1 VIAPPPDPP
10 AGGPRPPAGISAG
23 LLFRRSL
30 RHALQW
36 RLLFLWWA
44 SLVVPGAIA
53 ALPVFQFLRRE
64 LDRST
69 RAKDAVAYLD
79 GPTLLDLL
87 RQFGEPGASNAVALG
102 LAGGVLTLLF
112 VAPFVAGAT
121 TAAAR
126 SDEPLPLSRLL
137 AGAGE
142 LYGRM
147 LRTFLCGLVPLGIG
161 AGITAGAMKIA
172 SHLTERDL
180 TETAADAHLRN
191 AVLVSAAALFLAHL
205 IVDAARAQFAA
216 EPTRRSAL
224 AALWSAARL
233 VVRRPLRG
241 LGVGAIGTA
250 AGLGT
255 AALLMAL
262 RLRIDQ
268 SGVFRIGLAWLLAQ
282 MAHVAIGWGRAA
294 RIFGL
299 AELARADA
307 AARARAFP
315 LEPPA
320 PLSPARASG
329 T

>member
-1 VIAPPPDPP
+1 
-10 AGGPRPPAGISAG
+10 
-23 LLFRRSL
+23 
-30 RHALQW
+30 
-36 RLLFLWWA
+36 
-44 SLVVPGAIA
+44 VVPGAIA
-53 ALPVFQFLRRE
+53 ALPVLQFLRRQ
-64 LDRST
+64 LDHST
-69 RAKDAVAYLD
+69 RARDAVAYLD
-79 GPTLLDLL
+79 GAMLLDLL
-87 RQFGEPGASNAVALG
+87 RQFEAEGASNAVALG
-102 LAGGVLTLLF
+102 LAGGALTVLF

-147 LRTFLCGLVPLGIG
+147 LRTFLCGLLPLGVG

-172 SHLTERDL
+172 SKLVEHDL

-191 AVLVSAAALFLAHL
+191 GVIASAVALFLAQL
-205 IVDAARAQFAA
+205 LVDAARAQFAA

-233 VVRRPLRG
+233 VVRRPLRA

-255 AALLMAL
+255 AAVFMAL

-268 SGVFRIGLAWLLAQ
+268 GGVLRIGAAWLLAQ
-282 MAHVAIGWGRAA
+282 MAQVAIGWGRAS
-294 RIFGL
+294 RIFGF

-307 AARARAFP
+307 AVRARAVH
-315 LEPPA
+315 LEPAAASPPA
-320 PLSPARASG
+320 PRPAMPTG
-329 T
+329 